1 MPQLIN
7 LLRINEGENSGVHP
21 VIRSILL
28 LLILLGGSIA
38 LTFLM
43 VSKGWVFG
51 VYALCLLIGLPM
63 AWICFSNPLQ
73 ALIASVILSYLIF
86 VVRRISGIYDLPTG
100 TVSDAIL
107 VIGVL
112 GVMYRKSKIAEPLK
126 NPITVAFFISIGYL
140 FIQVANPNAF
150 NIEAWL
156 NLALRGIAVK
166 VSVFVLSLHAFKT
179 KSDVKNFTITCLAFA
194 FIAAL
199 YGMYQELVGLP
210 DFDLKWVMSDPVRY
224 KLFFIN
230 GQLRKWSILGEVSSF
245 GVIMAFSAITTLV
258 LALGPYKAYKKVLLV
273 IAALCMLVG
282 MSYSGTRTAY
292 VMVPVGIAFY
302 VMLTITSRR
311 TLVFAVIAFVA
322 GVGLMFGPFYGG
334 TLSRIRTAFQPSDD
348 PSMQVREANRDL
360 IQPYMHTHP
369 MGGGVGTTSN
379 AGKKYYPGHYLSG
392 FPPDSGYMLTVLE
405 TGYIGLAI
413 TCWLYFVTLM
423 IGVRN
428 FFRSRDP
435 VIKNYY
441 AAYMAAFFA
450 ITIGNIAQNA
460 VSYPPADIVN
470 ICILVL
476 MFRLKTID
484 DNSTS
489 THNETIH

>member
-1 MPQLIN
+1 MPQLVNFFKADEGLNSNIHP
-7 LLRINEGENSGVHP
+7 LL
-21 VIRSILL
+21 RSILL
-28 LLILLGGSIA
+28 LLVLLSASIA
-38 LTFLM
+38 LTFLI

-51 VYALCLLIGLPM
+51 VILLSIIVGLPL
-63 AWICFSNPLQ
+63 AWICFNNPLH
-73 ALIASVILSYLIF
+73 ALVASIILSYLIF
-86 VVRRISGIYDLPTG
+86 VVRRVSGVYDLPTG

-112 GVMYRKSKIAEPLK
+112 GVIFRKSSVSEPIK
-126 NPITVAFFISIGYL
+126 NPISIAFFISIAYL
-140 FIQVANPNAF
+140 MIQIANPNAF

-156 NLALRGIAVK
+156 NLAFRGIIVK
-166 VSVFVLSLHAFKT
+166 ISVFVLSLHAFRTKT
-179 KSDVKNFTITCLAFA
+179 DIKNFTIICLVFA
-194 FIAAL
+194 LIAAL

-210 DFDLKWVMSDPVRY
+210 EFELTWVMSDPVRY
-224 KLFFIN
+224 KLFYIN

-245 GVIMAFSAITTLV
+245 GVIMAFSAITTII
-258 LALGPYKAYKKVLLV
+258 LALGPYKSYKRVLLV
-273 IAALCMLVG
+273 VSAICMLIG

-302 VMLTITSRR
+302 IMLTIISKR
-311 TLVFAVIAFVA
+311 TMVFSVIAVVI
-322 GVGLMFGPFYGG
+322 GTGLMFGPFYGG
-334 TLSRIRTAFQPSDD
+334 TLSRIRTAFQPSND

-360 IQPYMHTHP
+360 IQPYMHSHP

-413 TCWLYFVTLM
+413 TCWLYFVTLLV
-423 IGVRN
+423 GVRN
-428 FFRSRDP
+428 FFRTRDP

-460 VSYPPADIVN
+460 VSYPPADIIN

-484 DNSTS
+484 DNSIS
-489 THNETIH
+489 TDNETIH